1 MSFER
6 NYSAFILKCTCIVDC
21 IITKNLISGNFRS
34 DASWMGLCSGLS
46 FSRSIYYASIS
57 QKTFRRSTDPCL
69 SFLFISSAVYIHQNF
84 GIITVYV
91 AYLNQKDVLIK
102 LNITNQNPR
111 FQADLFSGA
120 LFIRSALGFEGE
132 SGLYVSVLIL
142 LALAAIFTIG
152 GGLTA
157 VIWTDFV
164 QAILMVLGSIVLT
177 ALCKYLLKDQL
188 EHQIGTKIKILQV

>member
-1 MSFER
+1 M
-6 NYSAFILKCTCIVDC
+6 IL
-21 IITKNLISGNFRS
+21 
-34 DASWMGLCSGLS
+34 
-46 FSRSIYYASIS
+46 
-57 QKTFRRSTDPCL
+57 
-69 SFLFISSAVYIHQNF
+69 
-84 GIITVYV
+84 
-91 AYLNQKDVLIK
+91 
-102 LNITNQNPR
+102 

-177 ALCKYLLKDQL
+177 ALCKHSFRFTSKY
-188 EHQIGTKIKILQV
+188 